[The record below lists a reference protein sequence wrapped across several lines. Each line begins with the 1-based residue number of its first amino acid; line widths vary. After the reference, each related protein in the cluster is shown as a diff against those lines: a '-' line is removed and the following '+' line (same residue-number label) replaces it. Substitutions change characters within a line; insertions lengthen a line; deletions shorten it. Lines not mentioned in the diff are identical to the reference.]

1 MAMPNGKATRVT
13 SSRTAG
19 TMSPYPKTCSC
30 SHHSRRRERR
40 PGCGSPAASRTRG
53 PTAMLLDLELPFDG
67 EHDLLLR
74 PVHGALRGHAVDG
87 LGHHV
92 GHDVVVV
99 DPLHRFVG
107 LPGPAARMRVLC
119 FLGQHGELRV
129 AGPDRVIGEVLE

>member
-19 TMSPYPKTCSC
+19 TMSPYPKMCSC

-53 PTAMLLDLELPFDG
+53 PTAMLLDLELTLDG

-74 PVHGALRGHAVDG
+74 PVHGALGGHPVHG
-87 LGHHV
+87 LGDHV

-99 DPLHRFVG
+99 DALHRFVR
-107 LPGPAARMRVLC
+107 LARPPAGMCVLC
-119 FLGQHGELRV
+119 
-129 AGPDRVIGEVLE
+129 